1 MVRVEVR
8 CNKCG
13 SHLGHVFEDGP
24 EPTGERFCI
33 NSAAIDFDAQAPM
46 KLLFDFLPIIL
57 FFGTFKYAEGTR
69 TGRRR
74 SPPST
79 SASSS
84 PAAWSAPNE
93 APVLLATVVVIV
105 ATLAQVA

>member
-33 NSAAIDFDAQAPM
+33 NSAAIDFRSLRPSTHLAPM
-46 KLLFDFLPIIL
+46 KLLLDFLPIIL
-57 FFGTFKYAEGTR
+57 FFAAFKYAGGHKEWAAAFATEH
-69 TGRRR
+69 
-74 SPPST
+74 
-79 SASSS
+79 SASWC
-84 PAAWSAPNE
+84 PAAWSARARRRCCWP
-93 APVLLATVVVIV
+93 PWS
-105 ATLAQVA
+105 